1 MSATTRGNSKN
12 GGHDPQSL
20 SLSSFKESGEIEF
33 NVDAAYVLRN
43 NSEDSDSVKEIDLD
57 CVKNRAGAMSRVK
70 LTFCGDFM
78 RFEQR
83 GEVPKPW

>member
-1 MSATTRGNSKN
+1 
-12 GGHDPQSL
+12 L

-33 NVDAAYVLRN
+33 NADAAYVLRN
-43 NSEDSDSVKEIDLD
+43 RSENDASVKEIDLD
-57 CVKNRAGAMSRVK
+57 CVKNRAGAMGCVE

-78 RFEQR
+78 RFERRQPNGHAEFAEYA